1 VSKSYVGY
9 TKRLVDKMREDYTI
23 FDVMELFLDFV
34 KNSGDVYM
42 PKEKIK
48 MVIKDFLSEQDIPLF
63 NELAEDET
71 LMLEK
76 WTKAVNGE

>member
-1 VSKSYVGY
+1 
-9 TKRLVDKMREDYTI
+9 MREDYTI